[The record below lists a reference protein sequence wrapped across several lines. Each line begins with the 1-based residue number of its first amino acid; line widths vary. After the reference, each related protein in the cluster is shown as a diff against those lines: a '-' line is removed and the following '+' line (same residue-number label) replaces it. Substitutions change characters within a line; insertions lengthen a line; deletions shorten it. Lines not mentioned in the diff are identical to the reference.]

1 MDRLLRSS
9 GFQKFFTLRCM
20 FRMRLSRGHALCP
33 ESGAWASRLDM
44 ARLGVSW
51 SPDKSDKSSFC
62 WHWWSG
68 WSAAAWRFYLK
79 MVERERLWYD
89 GEEPGRVKMVGNY
102 RRWSSCRD
110 LAFKVVLK
118 AVYARMSAIKQ
129 SYPAPRPVRPV
140 CPCVH

>member
-1 MDRLLRSS
+1 MDRLLCSS
-9 GFQKFFTLRCM
+9 GFQKFFTLRM
-20 FRMRLSRGHALCP
+20 FRMRRMLRTCTLPRIWGM
-33 ESGAWASRLDM
+33 GQQ

-51 SPDKSDKSSFC
+51 SPDKSDKFLLAL
-62 WHWWSG
+62 WSG

-89 GEEPGRVKMVGNY
+89 GEEPGRVKMMVGKY
-102 RRWSSCRD
+102 RSWSSCRD